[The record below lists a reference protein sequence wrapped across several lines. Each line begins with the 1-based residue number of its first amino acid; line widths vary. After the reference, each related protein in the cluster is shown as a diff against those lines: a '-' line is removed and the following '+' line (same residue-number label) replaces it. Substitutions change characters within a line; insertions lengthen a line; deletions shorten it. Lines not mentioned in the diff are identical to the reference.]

1 MAGHTAAVLRKE
13 AALLA
18 IYEKAE
24 ADLMQLIEA
33 DAKAGTRPGTKAY
46 REKRLA
52 LIRQLL
58 SDTQDA
64 AIPLST
70 ELISFA
76 YEAGA
81 TTAAQQM
88 STAIPNFGA
97 GVHQGAIELLAD
109 SMANGLNGAAEQV
122 GRYVDD
128 FYRQLGLDAATE
140 QIAQG
145 GTRRAASQS
154 LIDAIKR
161 RGITSFV
168 DASGTRWKLS
178 RYAQMVVRTN
188 TSQAVVKA
196 NINTALEQGFDLVE
210 VLVVPDEQLCEI
222 CGPYAD
228 KTFTL
233 TDRAGYETLDEEPP
247 FHPNCRCDLN
257 ILTTDPRADE

>member
-18 IYEKAE
+18 IYEQAE
-24 ADLMQLIEA
+24 ADLMRLIEA
-33 DAKAGTRPGTKAY
+33 DAQAGTRPGTKAY

-52 LIRQLL
+52 IIRQLL

-70 ELISFA
+70 ELIAFA
-76 YEAGA
+76 YEAG
-81 TTAAQQM
+81 
-88 STAIPNFGA
+88 STSASRQISRAIPNFG
-97 GVHQGAIELLAD
+97 GGIHQEAIELLAD
-109 SMANGLNGAAEQV
+109 NMANGLNGAAEQV
-122 GRYVDD
+122 GRFVDD

-145 GTRRAASQS
+145 GTRRAASRS
-154 LIDAIKR
+154 LIDAIQR
-161 RGITSFV
+161 RGVTSFV

-188 TSQAVVKA
+188 TSQAIVKA
-196 NINTALEQGFDLVE
+196 NMNTALEQGFDLVE
-210 VLVVPDEQLCEI
+210 VLVVPDELLCEI

-228 KTFTL
+228 RTFTL
-233 TDRAGYETLDEEPP
+233 TDTPGYDTLDDEPP

-257 ILTTDPRADE
+257 ILTSDPRADG

>member
-18 IYEKAE
+18 IYEQAE
-24 ADLMQLIEA
+24 AELMALIEG

-52 LIRQLL
+52 IIRQLL

-70 ELISFA
+70 ELIAFA

-88 STAIPNFGA
+88 ATGVPSFGT
-97 GVHQGAIELLAD
+97 GIHQGAIELLAD
-109 SMANGLNGAAEQV
+109 NMANGLNGAAEQV
-122 GRYVDD
+122 GRFVDD

-145 GTRRAASQS
+145 GTRRAASRS
-154 LIDAIKR
+154 LIEAIQR
-161 RGITSFV
+161 RGVTSFI

-188 TSQAVVKA
+188 TSQAIVKA

-210 VLVVPDEQLCEI
+210 VLVVPDELLCEI
-222 CGPYAD
+222 CGPYAEQ
-228 KTFTL
+228 TFTL
-233 TDRAGYETLDEEPP
+233 TDTPGFDKLDDEPP

-257 ILTTDPRADE
+257 ILTTDPRADG

>member
-24 ADLMQLIEA
+24 AELMALIEG

-52 LIRQLL
+52 LIRRLL
-58 SDTQDA
+58 SDTQDQ

-70 ELISFA
+70 DLVAFSYA
-76 YEAGA
+76 
-81 TTAAQQM
+81 
-88 STAIPNFGA
+88 A
-97 GVHQGAIELLAD
+97 GVTSAAMQVKSVVPDFGSGMHKEAIEILAD
-109 SMANGLNGAAEQV
+109 NMANGLNGAAEQV

-145 GTRRAASQS
+145 GTRRAASKS
-154 LIDAIKR
+154 LEEALRR
-161 RGITSFV
+161 RGITSFI
-168 DASGTRWKLS
+168 DASGRRWQLS

-188 TSQAVVKA
+188 TSRAIVRG
-196 NINTALEQGFDLVE
+196 NINKALEDGFDLVE
-210 VLVVPDEQLCEI
+210 VLVVPDELLCEI
-222 CGPYAD
+222 CAPYAD
-228 KTFTL
+228 KTYTL
-233 TDRAGYETLDEEPP
+233 LDRAGYDTLDDEPP

-257 ILTTDPRADE
+257 ILTKDPRADG